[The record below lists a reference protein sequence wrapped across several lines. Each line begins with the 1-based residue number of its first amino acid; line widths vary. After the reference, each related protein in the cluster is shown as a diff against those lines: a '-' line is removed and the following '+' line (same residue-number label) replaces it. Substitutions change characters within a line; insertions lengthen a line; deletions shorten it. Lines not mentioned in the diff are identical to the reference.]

1 MMLVSWGTCLV
12 AAPYAVVALGFLG
25 ALFTVTFVYPCVV
38 FAVLM
43 ISQICL
49 SHRSQT
55 GRMCRNLAEVG
66 QLGLGRCVLPPSPL
80 LDPHLQPLEGEG

>member
-1 MMLVSWGTCLV
+1 VMMLVSWGTCLV

-25 ALFTVTFVYPCVV
+25 ALFTALVVYPCVV

-43 ISQICL
+43 ISQVCL

-55 GRMCRNLAEVG
+55 GHMCRNLAEVG
-66 QLGLGRCVLPPSPL
+66 ELGLGRCAPTPLYPPKVLS
-80 LDPHLQPLEGEG
+80 